1 VTKYYSMLFNP
12 YNREIQISEDA
23 NLYIDI
29 LSKIYW
35 KDAKIFEEICSCS
48 RYSIY
53 MHFYNGEVLP
63 EDVLA
68 VCSEI
73 AISDKESNVF
83 IEFLSSILNKEIESH
98 NRGDAKE
105 KDRIEKNPLM
115 YNILKALTYYRRGE
129 DILYVCERIIELI
142 SNLDS
147 EVYLNVWEDISF
159 YKDFE
164 QWTLDYALI
173 KNKKELEKEDLTHF
187 TSKNSDVINVLQ
199 IMLEKLN
206 YKNRRK

>member
-1 VTKYYSMLFNP
+1 
-12 YNREIQISEDA
+12 
-23 NLYIDI
+23 
-29 LSKIYW
+29 
-35 KDAKIFEEICSCS
+35 
-48 RYSIY
+48 
-53 MHFYNGEVLP
+53 
-63 EDVLA
+63 
-68 VCSEI
+68 
-73 AISDKESNVF
+73 
-83 IEFLSSILNKEIESH
+83 
-98 NRGDAKE
+98 
-105 KDRIEKNPLM
+105 M

-147 EVYLNVWEDISF
+147 GVYLNVWKDISF